1 MSTKLRFAPSP
12 TGLLHVGNARMAII
26 NWLFAQKTGGTFI
39 LRLDDT
45 DSERSKQEY
54 ADAIQE
60 DLKWLGLNW
69 DVIEHQSQ
77 RLGIYEAAFEKL
89 FSAGRIYACYE
100 TAEEL
105 DYMRKRLRSRNMAP
119 IYTRPD
125 EKKLAEY
132 VAEGRKPHWRFSLN
146 EGSIDFDDLVRGP
159 VHFETKNLSDPV
171 IRRED
176 GSWLYMLPSAIDDID
191 MGVTHVVR
199 GEDHVANTALQ
210 VQMIESLID
219 ASGSVPIFAH
229 LPLLT
234 DMDGG
239 GLSKRSGSL
248 SLKDLRADG
257 IEPLA
262 LASYLAH
269 MGTSDDI
276 AIAADM
282 NDLAKSLDFS
292 HFGRGTPKFDF
303 NKLLGLNSSQLHTMD
318 YQQAQNRLSAVG
330 IENAS
335 EDFWLAIR
343 ENIERTSDA
352 KEWFAVCYGDITPAI
367 EENDKEFLRTAG
379 ELLPTGDINSDTWG
393 NWTSLIKEKTGR
405 KGKELFMPLRI
416 ALTGVAHG
424 PELKFLLPLM
434 GREKALKR
442 LSGDKG

>member
-1 MSTKLRFAPSP
+1 MSTTLRFAPSP
-12 TGLLHVGNARMAII
+12 TGLLHVGNARMALI
-26 NWLFAQKTGGTFI
+26 NWLYAKKTGGNFI

-45 DSERSKQEY
+45 DALRSKPEF
-54 ADAIQE
+54 ATAIEQ
-60 DLKWLGLNW
+60 DLAWLGLNW
-69 DVIEHQSQ
+69 ATVERQSS
-77 RLGIYEAAFEKL
+77 RLGAYDAAFEKL
-89 FSAGRIYACYE
+89 SSTGRIYACYE

-105 DYMRKRLRSRNMAP
+105 DYMRKRLRARNMPP

-132 VAEGRKPHWRFSLN
+132 MAEDRKPHWRFSLT
-146 EGSIDFDDLVRGP
+146 EGAIDFDDLVRGP

-176 GSWLYMLPSAIDDID
+176 GTWLYMLPSAIDDID

-210 VQMIESLID
+210 VQMIEALID
-219 ASGSVPIFAH
+219 AGGSVPIFAH

-248 SLKDLRADG
+248 SLQDLREDG

-276 AIAADM
+276 AIAAHI
-282 NDLAKSLDFS
+282 NELADTFDFS

-303 NKLLGLNSSQLHTMD
+303 NKLLGLNAAAIHAMD
-318 YQQAQNRLSAVG
+318 FADAKDRLPDG
-330 IENAS
+330 AS
-335 EDFWLAIR
+335 EDFWLAVR
-343 ENIERTSDA
+343 ENLTRVSDA
-352 KEWFAVCYGDITPAI
+352 KEWFDVCFADATPVIAD
-367 EENDKEFLRTAG
+367 EDKDFIVAAAGLLPAG
-379 ELLPTGDINSDTWG
+379 EPNGDTWG
-393 NWTSLIKEKTGR
+393 NWTKAIKEKTGR
-405 KGKELFMPLRI
+405 KGKGLFMPLRL
-416 ALTGVAHG
+416 ALTGADHG
-424 PELKFLLPLM
+424 PELKTLLPLM
-434 GREKALKR
+434 GREKALER
-442 LSGDKG
+442 LSGNKG